1 MDLNHSSQKRRREF
15 EDCDDGA
22 KKTCRQGEK
31 FGEAQTPKPT
41 FGNSLSTPLASQP
54 LSGHSSVLAMSS
66 KTPESHLCTEPAC
79 GELTYLELSTTF
91 KPTQLSC
98 TSLSP
103 NSCIKKQPSM
113 GAKQAYIK
121 SYQNHTVKIT
131 EPSNPSEECLKKR
144 SEEINKG
151 DKSRSLLSSEVP
163 QKVTGSSSH
172 FQSGSHNSGHTRRNT
187 SMLSAKTLSRDN
199 QVEESRKFDG
209 GTPKPASKPNSG
221 SLSCRTTERNR
232 TVRPRKPIAIP
243 DNIDELFTPDPV
255 TCVIPANKTAKPKIN
270 GETIKSSTTEKCC
283 LSRTVNSSSNT
294 VTGSLCHKAQ
304 NVTVTGSPHAVD
316 TQISSLSLA
325 SHPQI
330 SLPTVT
336 LERVKLINLR
346 SLCLPESKL
355 KNSPEA
361 TSSGRLFKDEGVKSD
376 EKQTS
381 LLLLNN
387 VRPCTLETD
396 ITACQK
402 TSVSHCLKS
411 PLLERQASDG
421 GKRQVNEEDPI
432 DVELDLGL
440 SFALDLDLT
449 QSSHS
454 SEEEQLLSLQ
464 EMMERAAK
472 PPDTPEKGAFSEPST
487 PGHHSCQ
494 SKTVSSS
501 WLVFIV
507 HKVTNV

>member
-1 MDLNHSSQKRRREF
+1 MDLNHASQKRRREF

-22 KKTCRQGEK
+22 KKACRQGEK
-31 FGEAQTPKPT
+31 FDKPQTPKPT

-54 LSGHSSVLAMSS
+54 LSGHSSVLAMSP
-66 KTPESHLCTEPAC
+66 KTPESHLCTELAC

-113 GAKQAYIK
+113 GAKQAYVN

-131 EPSNPSEECLKKR
+131 ESSNPSEECMKKR

-151 DKSRSLLSSEVP
+151 DKSSSLLSSEVL
-163 QKVTGSSSH
+163 QKVTASSPH
-172 FQSGSHNSGHTRRNT
+172 FQSGSHNSSHIHRNT
-187 SMLSAKTLSRDN
+187 SVLSAKTLSRDN
-199 QVEESRKFDG
+199 QVEESRKFDS

-221 SLSCRTTERNR
+221 SLSCCTTERNR

-270 GETIKSSTTEKCC
+270 GETIKSSTTENRC
-283 LSRTVNSSSNT
+283 LSRTVNSSSNA

-304 NVTVTGSPHAVD
+304 NFTVTGSPHAVD
-316 TQISSLSLA
+316 TKVSSFSSA

-336 LERVKLINLR
+336 LERVKLKNLR
-346 SLCLPESKL
+346 SLRPPDSKL

-361 TSSGRLFKDEGVKSD
+361 TSSSTLLKDEGVKSD
-376 EKQTS
+376 EKQMS
-381 LLLLNN
+381 LLLNN

-396 ITACQK
+396 ITASQK
-402 TSVSHCLKS
+402 TSISHCLKS

-421 GKRQVNEEDPI
+421 GKKQVNEEDPI

-440 SFALDLDLT
+440 SFALDLDLS

-464 EMMERAAK
+464 EMMERATK
-472 PPDTPEKGAFSEPST
+472 PSDTPEKGAFSEPST
-487 PGHHSCQ
+487 PGHHSFQ